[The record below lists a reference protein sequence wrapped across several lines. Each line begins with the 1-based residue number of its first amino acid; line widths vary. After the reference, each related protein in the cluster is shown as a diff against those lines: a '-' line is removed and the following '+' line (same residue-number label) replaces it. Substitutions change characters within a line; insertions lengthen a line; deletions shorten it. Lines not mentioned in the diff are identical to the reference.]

1 MLRLRTHAWICC
13 GFLLALLVL
22 GWGGALLAQ
31 SGLLPPPPP
40 AWKWA
45 LPGLLVAL
53 LFGFAFSAVPV
64 MVLLFTGVQQR
75 MGSPAAALA
84 QPRWQNTIVYVLWG
98 LMAAGSAI
106 AIPAAFLLGGFA
118 DFGLDPG
125 DSRGTL
131 VARPGMSIAEVKRA
145 STLPIDAPDDAP
157 AIGEGVVFD
166 FELAGTGIRLP
177 RCRYYFASTYTH
189 DPTHIEGMSIGAST
203 LKVSRAQAE
212 AADARLRRALAAD
225 GWLTGHEEY
234 RTEQDRALH
243 GGAERGPEGDVWLKD
258 EVVLNIERK
267 RMDEPR
273 PDEDAASAGEFIQVI
288 ALWARADYPS
298 LERYVFAPP
307 AAVP

>member
-1 MLRLRTHAWICC
+1 MLRLRTHAWICF
-13 GFLLALLVL
+13 GFLLALLAL
-22 GWGGALLAQ
+22 GWGGALLAE
-31 SGLLPPPPP
+31 SGLLPAPPP
-40 AWKWA
+40 AWKWT
-45 LPGLLVAL
+45 LLAL
-53 LFGFAFSAVPV
+53 LFALMLGFAFSAVPV
-64 MVLLFTGVQQR
+64 MVLLVTGVQKR
-75 MGSPAAALA
+75 IGSPAAVLA
-84 QPRWQNTIVYVLWG
+84 QPRWQNAIVYVLWG

-118 DFGLDPG
+118 DFGVDPG
-125 DSRGTL
+125 ASRGTL

-177 RCRYYFASTYTH
+177 RCRYYFASTH
-189 DPTHIEGMSIGAST
+189 LHNPRRIEGMSIGAST
-203 LKVSRAQAE
+203 SKATRAQVE
-212 AADARLRRALAAD
+212 AADAGLRRALAAD

-243 GGAERGPEGDVWLKD
+243 GGAERGPEGNIWLKGD
-258 EVVLNIERK
+258 IVLNIERK

-273 PDEDAASAGEFIQVI
+273 PGEDAAVAGEFIQVVS
-288 ALWARADYPS
+288 LWSRADYGS

-307 AAVP
+307 TPPL